1 MRKVVISK
9 RATYELEDL
18 FDFLDYKW
26 SIDIRKKVAKKLNK
40 NIEKIR
46 LNPELFPKSTVRN
59 TRKCVVSKQISLYYD
74 FDEKNLNIL
83 RIFDTRQDP
92 NKIKKI
98 E

>member
-26 SIDIRKKVAKKLNK
+26 SIDIRKKVAQKLNK

>member
-18 FDFLDYKW
+18 FKFLDNKW
-26 SIDIRKKVAKKLNK
+26 SISIRKKVAQKLNK

-46 LNPELFPKSTVRN
+46 LNPELFPKSMVRN

-92 NKIKKI
+92 NKIKKT

>member
-1 MRKVVISK
+1 MRKVIISK

-26 SIDIRKKVAKKLNK
+26 SVSIRKKVAQKLN
-40 NIEKIR
+40 NHIEKIR
-46 LNPELFPKSTVRN
+46 LDPELFPKSNIRS
-59 TRKCVVSKQISLYYD
+59 TRKCVISKQITLYYD
-74 FDEKNLNIL
+74 FDDKNLNIL
-83 RIFDTRQDP
+83 RVLDTRQDP

>member
-1 MRKVVISK
+1 MTKVVVSK

-26 SIDIRKKVAKKLNK
+26 SVSIRKKVAKKLN
-40 NIEKIR
+40 NHIEKIR
-46 LNPELFPKSTVRN
+46 LNPELFPKSKIRN
-59 TRKCVVSKQISLYYD
+59 TRKCVISKQVTLYYD
-74 FDEKNLNIL
+74 FDDKNLNIL
-83 RIFDTRQDP
+83 RVFDSRQDP

>member
-18 FDFLDYKW
+18 FKFLDNKC
-26 SIDIRKKVAKKLNK
+26 SISIRKKVAQKLNK

-46 LNPELFPKSTVRN
+46 LNPELFPKSMVRN

-83 RIFDTRQDP
+83 RIFDTRQGP

>member
-18 FDFLDYKW
+18 FNFLDNKW
-26 SIDIRKKVAKKLNK
+26 SISIRKKVAQKLNK

>member
-18 FDFLDYKW
+18 FKFLDNKW
-26 SIDIRKKVAKKLNK
+26 SISIRKKVAQKLNK

>member
-26 SIDIRKKVAKKLNK
+26 SISIRRKVAHKLNK

-46 LNPELFPKSTVRN
+46 LNPELFPKSTIRN
-59 TRKCVVSKQISLYYD
+59 TRKCVISKHISLYYD
-74 FDEKNLNIL
+74 SDEQNLNIL
-83 RIFDTRQDP
+83 RIFDTR
-92 NKIKKI
+92 
-98 E
+98 

>member
-9 RATYELEDL
+9 RATYELEDS
-18 FDFLDYKW
+18 FNFLDNKW
-26 SIDIRKKVAKKLNK
+26 SISIRKKVAQKLNK
-40 NIEKIR
+40 NIEKTR

>member
-1 MRKVVISK
+1 MRTVVISK

-18 FDFLDYKW
+18 FDFLDCKW
-26 SIDIRKKVAKKLNK
+26 SVSIRKKVAQKLNK
-40 NIEKIR
+40 NIQKIR
-46 LNPELFPKSTVRN
+46 LNPELFPKSTIRN

-92 NKIKKI
+92 NKINKI
-98 E
+98 N